1 MHAKNW
7 VLDHFTRVSLV
18 IARIFSLKSRFD
30 CLKA

>member
-18 IARIFSLKSRFD
+18 TARIFALKSGFDSLKV
-30 CLKA
+30 